1 MNFIGRSYCTSL
13 SRSLMILLLVYVI
26 DTPVKVVIIV
36 KVEIESS
43 QLVPILAFCTQQMA
57 NKQIITDP
65 PLSFRKLGKYTQHF
79 GVQSLDSRS
88 AELDEQNLNAF
99 EYSPVQTVLFTPL
112 KP

>member
-57 NKQIITDP
+57 NK
-65 PLSFRKLGKYTQHF
+65 
-79 GVQSLDSRS
+79 
-88 AELDEQNLNAF
+88 
-99 EYSPVQTVLFTPL
+99 
-112 KP
+112 

>member
-1 MNFIGRSYCTSL
+1 
-13 SRSLMILLLVYVI
+13 MILLLVYVI

-79 GVQSLDSRS
+79 GQPVRWTWRTNSECIWIQSCTNSPIH
-88 AELDEQNLNAF
+88 AF
-99 EYSPVQTVLFTPL
+99 ETVNLS
-112 KP
+112 